1 MRNQNIIMERAIA
14 RLLEERKY
22 LVVKDIL
29 ITMLPGEIAGIFR
42 ALKSEQIPVLFR
54 LLPKELA
61 AKTFVKMD
69 PEEKELLIRGF
80 SDSSLREVLDELYA
94 GDAADLIEE
103 MPANVVKRILD
114 TAGSDMR
121 RSVKIKIDI
130 FCLSGS
136 V

>member
-42 ALKSEQIPVLFR
+42 ALKSEQISVLFR

-61 AKTFVKMD
+61 AKTFVKM
-69 PEEKELLIRGF
+69 
-80 SDSSLREVLDELYA
+80 
-94 GDAADLIEE
+94 
-103 MPANVVKRILD
+103 
-114 TAGSDMR
+114 
-121 RSVKIKIDI
+121 
-130 FCLSGS
+130 
-136 V
+136 